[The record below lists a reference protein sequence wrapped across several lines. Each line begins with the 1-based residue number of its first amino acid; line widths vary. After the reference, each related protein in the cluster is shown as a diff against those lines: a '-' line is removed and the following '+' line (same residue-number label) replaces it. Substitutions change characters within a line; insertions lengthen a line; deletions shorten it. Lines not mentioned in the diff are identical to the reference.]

1 MLFSET
7 FERVITKDF
16 RLSDGFIIP
25 AGTQVGFPAQALAMD
40 PDLFEDPERFDG
52 FRFSKL
58 YSSEDMESK
67 GRLQW
72 AASNLTSMAFG
83 YGRHACP
90 GRAFAG
96 FEIKQI
102 MIYFLMNYDFK
113 LENHGGKRPK
123 NLMIETQMIPS
134 HTEKILLRRREKGL
148 DVTAAT
154 EGI

>member
-1 MLFSET
+1 M
-7 FERVITKDF
+7 
-16 RLSDGFIIP
+16 
-25 AGTQVGFPAQALAMD
+25 AMD
-40 PDLFEDPERFDG
+40 SDLFENPERFDG

-58 YSSEDMESK
+58 CSSEDTESK

-102 MIYFLMNYDFK
+102 MIHFLMTYDFK
-113 LENHGGKRPK
+113 FEDQAGKRPE
-123 NLMIETQMIPS
+123 NLMIETQMIPNRQ
-134 HTEKILLRRREKGL
+134 ERILLRRRR
-148 DVTAAT
+148 
-154 EGI
+154 I

>member
-1 MLFSET
+1 MS
-7 FERVITKDF
+7 
-16 RLSDGFIIP
+16 
-25 AGTQVGFPAQALAMD
+25 MD

-52 FRFSKL
+52 FRFSKMSL
-58 YSSEDMESK
+58 SEDVTSK

-102 MIYFLMNYDFK
+102 MIHLLMTYDFK
-113 LENHGGKRPK
+113 FDDKVKIRPV
-123 NLMIETQMIPS
+123 NMMHETQMIPNNQVQ
-134 HTEKILLRRREKGL
+134 IWLRKRRL
-148 DVTAAT
+148 
-154 EGI
+154 